1 MIRHIRSG
9 GIVAALIDQD
19 TDVAGHFVPFFGKE
33 AFTPRAPA
41 DLALRTGAA
50 VVFARTR
57 RVAKTVHRITLSRV
71 SVPTSGDADAD
82 SRRLTAE
89 LTRAIEQEVRNHP
102 EQWVWMHARWH
113 TQRGT
118 IR

>member
-1 MIRHIRSG
+1 
-9 GIVAALIDQD
+9 VAALIDQD
-19 TDVAGHFVPFFGKE
+19 TDVAGHFVPFFGKQ

-57 RVAKTVHRITLSRV
+57 RVAKAMHRITISRV
-71 SVPTSGDADAD
+71 PVPLSGDADAD
-82 SRRLTAE
+82 SRSLTAE
-89 LTRAIEQEVRNHP
+89 LTKQIEEEVRHHP
-102 EQWVWMHARWH
+102 EQWVWMHARWR
-113 TQRGT
+113 TQPGT